1 MERKDL
7 HEEFEELMS
16 LFLFGETTQ
25 EENRKLNE
33 IIALD
38 PELKR
43 RYENY
48 VRTQAG
54 LKEHKLGLEKLL
66 FETPKQSGK
75 TRLLQ
80 ANYRNPF
87 LAAAAMVFLTVSLT
101 LIFRTKT
108 TQSSETI
115 PMEVAGN
122 CDREKL
128 LSDWIQ
134 TDPNFFCDV
143 KIDGTDGKIHFRIF
157 PNSKVRVLNLAKT
170 IEESKMEG
178 YKLSLFLQKGNLLL
192 NEVLSNPRGK
202 TTLYIDGTSIR
213 LTGTKVWIQNEEG
226 RAKIDV
232 WDGAAE
238 IRSGVRYLLP
248 FLLDA
253 RLETSIRESETRML
267 ENGNDPKLKPPPEE
281 IWKDVLQTTVSNASL
296 ETDSLSFPNDSSEDS
311 LFILEQTNID
321 PRKTSSILKKLQTK
335 LKTNLSA
342 KKPFSLSEERIQ
354 NLERF
359 SQRSENSK
367 SVNIELPPKI
377 EKESKTFSISKVP
390 ASTERQPET
399 KKEEPAQ
406 PVRLGNKTIRLK
418 DGTELKGNVTQY
430 GDKYVVETEG
440 RKQTVSSKEVESI
453 SF

>member
-33 IIALD
+33 IIDLD

-48 VRTQAG
+48 IRTQAG
-54 LKEHKLGLEKLL
+54 LKEHKLELEKLL
-66 FETPKQSGK
+66 FENAKQSGK

-87 LAAAAMVFLTVSLT
+87 LAAAALVFLVVSLT

-108 TQSSETI
+108 TQSTEGI
-115 PMEVAGN
+115 PMEVSGN
-122 CDREKL
+122 CAREKL

-134 TDPNFFCDV
+134 TDPNSFCDV
-143 KIDGTDGKIHFRIF
+143 KIDGAAGSVHFRIF
-157 PNSKVRVLNLAKT
+157 PNSKIRVLNLAKS
-170 IEESKMEG
+170 IEESKTEG

-192 NEVLSNPRGK
+192 NEVISDPQGK

-213 LTGTKVWIQNEEG
+213 LTGTKVWIQKEEG
-226 RAKIDV
+226 GFKIDV

-248 FLLDA
+248 FVLNA
-253 RLETSIRESETRML
+253 GLETSIRESEATMIK
-267 ENGNDPKLKPPPEE
+267 NDPKLKLSLEE
-281 IWKDVLQTTVSNASL
+281 VFKDVFQTRISNASL
-296 ETDSLSFPNDSSEDS
+296 ETDSLSFTNDSSEDS
-311 LFILEQTNID
+311 LSILEKTNMD
-321 PRKTSSILKKLQTK
+321 PRKTSLLLEKIQKKIETD
-335 LKTNLSA
+335 LSG
-342 KKPFSLSEERIQ
+342 KKPTVLSKEHIQ

-359 SQRSENSK
+359 SERSENSK
-367 SVNIELPPKI
+367 SADIELPPKI
-377 EKESKTFSISKVP
+377 EKKPETFSISKFP
-390 ASTERQPET
+390 ESTERLPKT

-418 DGTELKGNVTQY
+418 DGTELKGSVTQY
-430 GDKYVVETEG
+430 GDKYVVEIEG
-440 RKQTVSSKEVESI
+440 RKKTVSSKEVESI

>member
-33 IIALD
+33 IIDLE

-48 VRTQAG
+48 IRTQGG

-66 FETPKQSGK
+66 FETPKRSGK
-75 TRLLQ
+75 TGFLQ

-87 LAAAAMVFLTVSLT
+87 LAAAAMVFLVVSLT
-101 LIFRTKT
+101 LIFKTNT
-108 TQSSETI
+108 TQSSKTI

-134 TDPNFFCDV
+134 TDPNSFCDV
-143 KIDGTDGKIHFRIF
+143 KIDGTDGTVHFRIF
-157 PNSKVRVLNLAKT
+157 PNSKVRVLNLAKS
-170 IEESKMEG
+170 IEESKTEG

-192 NEVLSNPRGK
+192 NEVLFNPQGK

-213 LTGTKVWIQNEEG
+213 LTGTKVWIQKEEG

-238 IRSGVRYLLP
+238 IRSGVRYILP

-253 RLETSIRESETRML
+253 RLETSIRESSAVQN
-267 ENGNDPKLKPPPEE
+267 ENTPTNSDR
-281 IWKDVLQTTVSNASL
+281 IFKDVFETKISNASL
-296 ETDSLSFPNDSSEDS
+296 ETDSLSFTNDSSEDS
-311 LFILEQTNID
+311 LSILEQTNID
-321 PRKTSSILKKLQTK
+321 PRKTSLLLEKIQKKIE
-335 LKTNLSA
+335 TNLSG
-342 KKPFSLSEERIQ
+342 KKPSVLSAEHIQ

-359 SQRSENSK
+359 SERLENSK
-367 SVNIELPPKI
+367 SVNIELPLKI

-390 ASTERQPET
+390 ASTKHRPET
-399 KKEEPAQ
+399 EKEEPAQ

-430 GDKYVVETEG
+430 GDKYVVEIEG